1 MVIARKG
8 WDFECVDYET
18 VAGSSI
24 SVDLVYAASP
34 LGPQFVAADF
44 DDKPYQEVKKME
56 VKHC

>member
-1 MVIARKG
+1 M
-8 WDFECVDYET
+8 DYET

-24 SVDLVYAASP
+24 SVDLVYVASP